1 MVTTK
6 TVTESDIATVGVLA
20 QEIWRGY
27 YPGIITTE
35 QIDYML
41 ARMYAPEVIRDELA
55 AGTVWELILRNN
67 EAVGY
72 LSYEYEAASIRVKL
86 GKLYVLPALHG
97 HGIGRQMLDHVK
109 ARAARLGGGHV
120 YLTVNKQNTRA
131 LRAYH
136 AAGFQI
142 AEAVVTDI
150 GGGFVMDDFVMR
162 CDLPVL

>member
-6 TVTESDIATVGVLA
+6 PVTDSDIATVRALSK
-20 QEIWRGY
+20 QIWDSY

-35 QIDYML
+35 QIEYML
-41 ARMYAPEVIRDELA
+41 ARMYAPKVIREELA
-55 AGTVWELILRNN
+55 AGAVWELILRDR

-72 LSYEYEAASIRVKL
+72 LSYQHEVAAARVKL
-86 GKLYVLPALHG
+86 NKLYLLPSLHG
-97 HGIGRQMLDHVK
+97 QGIGRQMLDHVK
-109 ARAARLGGGHV
+109 ARAARLAAVHV

-131 LRAYH
+131 IRAYQ

-142 AEAVVTDI
+142 AGAVVTDI

-162 CDLPVL
+162 FNLK